1 MKGANATHTFA
12 DNGTYKIT
20 LSVSDEDNGT
30 TTTTQT
36 VVINN
41 VAPTPSI
48 DSISAPRLEGTSI
61 SFAGS
66 ATDPAGANDT
76 LTFVWN
82 FGDGSAVVTGSNAT
96 HTFADNGTYKVTL
109 TVSDE
114 DNGTTT
120 TTQTIVI
127 SNVAPTPVV
136 HQTVVEANAS
146 NFVINTGTV
155 FDPGDDTVTLA
166 ASIGTV
172 TMNSNGTWTWTYD
185 ASREIQESLIVTIT
199 AADEDGGSRS
209 VSFTAVINLPPE
221 LRVSGRA
228 TGVRGQALDFV
239 FTATDPNAVDQTGQ
253 FTFVINWGDG
263 TPVQTVTGLATTV
276 VSHVYVAEAIAAYS
290 IRATVRDA
298 RGLTSVGAA
307 ADVDILRWE
316 VQADPLHAGQIIL
329 VVGGS
334 MTDDRLRV
342 TRHGTGADAYFKL
355 RIDALASSD
364 YCNDDEE
371 NNSTVRIY
379 AALNGIMV
387 YGQSGNDRIE
397 LQNKIEV
404 RSLLDGG
411 LGNDRIQGGA
421 AANIILGGDG
431 DDQLLG
437 GQGRDV
443 MIGGRGSDYLDGGK
457 DDDLLI
463 AGYTSL
469 DNNRSALEA
478 VLREWTSDR
487 SFTDRRNNIM
497 GVTSTGLNGTSWLKP
512 SGPKR
517 SVFDDDAVDYLWGG
531 EGRDWFLLNMDS
543 AESSRRDQLI
553 DFRNG
558 DEDDDINLF

>member
-1 MKGANATHTFA
+1 M
-12 DNGTYKIT
+12 T
-20 LSVSDEDNGT
+20 LTTRDEDG
-30 TTTTQT
+30 
-36 VVINN
+36 
-41 VAPTPSI
+41 
-48 DSISAPRLEGTSI
+48 
-61 SFAGS
+61 
-66 ATDPAGANDT
+66 
-76 LTFVWN
+76 
-82 FGDGSAVVTGSNAT
+82 GSNST
-96 HTFADNGTYKVTL
+96 SLVI
-109 TVSDE
+109 
-114 DNGTTT
+114 
-120 TTQTIVI
+120 TID
-127 SNVAPTPVV
+127 NVAPTPVV
-136 HQTVVEANAS
+136 RNTVVEANAS

-185 ASREIQESLIVTIT
+185 ASREILESLIVTIT

-209 VSFTAVINLPPE
+209 VSFMAVINLPPE
-221 LRVSGRA
+221 LKVSGRA

-298 RGLTSVGAA
+298 RGLLSTAVTAA
-307 ADVDILRWE
+307 VRIISWE
-316 VQADPLHAGQIIL
+316 VQADPLHVGQTIL

-334 MTDDRLRV
+334 MSDDRLRV
-342 TRHGTGADAYFKL
+342 TRHGSGADAYFKL
-355 RIDALASSD
+355 RIDNEVNSEST
-364 YCNDDEE
+364 DDEAE
-371 NNSTVRIY
+371 NEFTVRIY

-397 LQNKIEV
+397 LQNKIQV
-404 RSLLDGG
+404 WSLLDGG
-411 LGNDRIQGGA
+411 IGNDRIQGGA
-421 AANIILGGDG
+421 AANVILGGDG
-431 DDQLLG
+431 DDRVTG

-443 MIGGRGSDYLDGGK
+443 MIGGRGSDNIDGGK

-469 DNNRSALEA
+469 DNNRAALEA
-478 VLREWTSDR
+478 ILREWTSNR
-487 SFTDRRNNIM
+487 SFTDRRNNII

-512 SGPKR
+512 SGLGR

-531 EGRDWFLLNMDS
+531 EGRDWFLLNMNS
-543 AESSRRDQLI
+543 AENSRRDQLI